1 MRKVT
6 TRLHKFSLSLMVVF
20 LGLAGPL
27 NALPT
32 LTQVAEIRKLKITEA
47 RQGFPVRLRGVVTYF
62 DTIGPDMFFQD
73 SSAGIWIHWTEGL
86 PKPQKGQLIEL
97 EGSTTQVDFAPD
109 IAQPHWR
116 VIGESALPKPYHPS
130 YEELASASQ
139 DSEWVEVDA
148 IVRAVSADPNHGYLR
163 LKLSV
168 DGGRTLALLPPGG
181 YDHVPTELVE
191 ARIRFQGV
199 AASVFNRKN
208 QILSPLLHIST
219 LSDIKILEP
228 APSEPFE
235 AAIQP
240 IESLQRFSY
249 KGAST
254 HRVHVRGTVTAVLG
268 DTGFFVQDPTGSI
281 YVGAGD
287 TSELK
292 PGQVVDI
299 AGFPGVLDNRPAL
312 EEPTIRIAGSVPPH
326 TPPLISHNDAL
337 SGTYDSALVS
347 MDGQVEG
354 VAQLPD
360 ETDLVLRDAQGMF
373 TAISKGKAQRAGL
386 GTLQHGTRIRLTG
399 ICLVDSDALGNPVSF
414 SIRFRSSQDI
424 AILQTPPWLSP
435 ERAASI
441 VSILAFAI
449 LGTLAW
455 VGILRRRVQS
465 QTEIIR
471 TTLESTADGILV
483 VDAHGQTV
491 LWNQKFA
498 EMWRIPEEVLR
509 ERSAQKRL
517 DEVMDQLKNPE
528 EFQAKMD
535 RLSENPGDQSD
546 DVIEFKDG
554 RVFERHSEPRRV
566 GGRMEG
572 RVWGFRDVTD
582 RMRAEHALRVRSEQ
596 QAAVAV
602 LGQSALT
609 ETKLDSVLETASVL
623 VMRTLGVDRCNI
635 LELSEDRTWFVTQA
649 AAGSDPGQLGLRTP
663 AQGSQ
668 EGYTLQ
674 AEAAVMV
681 EDIRAEE
688 RFRCSSFA
696 DVSGVLSSVSVAIAG
711 DRQPWGVLTAGSV
724 AQRKFS
730 SEDMNF
736 LQAMANVL
744 ASAAQRQRAEG
755 KLSLAKDAAEAAN
768 RAKSEF
774 LANMSHEVRTPMN
787 GILGMTELILDTD
800 LTPEQRENIHIVRT
814 SAEALLTVIN
824 DVLDFSKIEAG
835 RLELDET
842 AFNLRDFIDEV
853 MRSFA
858 LPAHQKNL
866 ELACDVRPGVPT
878 ICEGD
883 PTRLRQVLNNLIGNA
898 LKFTEKGEVVLEV
911 DAPLP
916 PSGGKVLLHFVVRDT
931 GIGIPQGKQ
940 KLIFDPFCQADSSTT
955 RKYGGTGLGLTV
967 SGRLVHMMGGEI
979 SVRSEPGKGS
989 DFYFTALVGL
999 ASAAAVPDN
1008 GEAVQ
1013 LAGKRALV
1021 VDDNATN
1028 RRILD
1033 DILHGWGLEVITVD
1047 SAQRALETLD
1057 EYRKLGCPFELMIT
1071 DGQMPDTDGFQLA
1084 EQVKQNPNFGSLV
1097 IIMLT
1102 SSGQRGDVQRC
1113 REIDI
1118 SAYLTKPVRQSELR
1132 EATHAAFGR
1141 RLAGLLGPAVVT
1153 KHVLR
1158 EARAAASRRILLAE
1172 DNHVNQIL
1180 AVRLLERRGHRV
1192 VVAQNGREAV
1202 ELLEKDQFDLV
1213 LMDVQMPEMDGFEAT
1228 AAIRQREEH
1237 SGRRTRILA
1246 MTARAMKGDEERCL
1260 SAGMDG
1266 YIAKPIHAEEL
1277 YRLLEQTTDSTAPIP
1292 GLV

>member
-1 MRKVT
+1 MPRVISRQCYS
-6 TRLHKFSLSLMVVF
+6 RLLVGVGLLFGPVSLR
-20 LGLAGPL
+20 
-27 NALPT
+27 ALPI
-32 LTQVAEIRKLKITEA
+32 LTQVSEIRKLTVGQA
-47 RQGFPVRLRGVVTYF
+47 RQGFPILLRGVVTYF

-73 SSAGIWIHWTEGL
+73 ASGGVWVHWTEGMPA
-86 PKPQKGQLIEL
+86 PKKGQWIEL
-97 EGSTTQVDFAPD
+97 EGVTAQADFAPD
-109 IAQPHWR
+109 IAQPRWR
-116 VIGESALPKPYHPS
+116 VLGESPMPKAYRPS
-130 YEELASASQ
+130 YEELSSAAV
-139 DSEWVEVDA
+139 DSAWVEVEG
-148 IVRAVSADPNHGYLR
+148 IVRAVSVEPNGGYLR

-168 DGGRTLALLPPGG
+168 DGGRALALIPPPH
-181 YDHVPTELVE
+181 DRVPSELVE

-208 QILSPLLHIST
+208 QILSPLLHIAT
-219 LSDIKILEP
+219 LGDITVLER
-228 APSEPFE
+228 APNEPFE
-235 AAIQP
+235 AAVQP
-240 IESLQRFSY
+240 IEGLQRFSY

-281 YVGAGD
+281 YVGGGD
-287 TSELK
+287 TAQLK
-292 PGQVVDI
+292 PGTVVDI
-299 AGFPGVLDNRPAL
+299 AGFPGVVDNRPAL
-312 EEPTIRIAGSVPPH
+312 EEPSIGIAGTVQAPAPH
-326 TPPLISHNDAL
+326 LITHADAL
-337 SGTYDSALVS
+337 SGTYDSSLVS
-347 MDGQVEG
+347 IEGQVEA

-360 ETDLVLRDAQGMF
+360 ETDLVLRDSQGMF
-373 TAISKGKAQRAGL
+373 TAISNGKADRVGL
-386 GTLQHGTRIRLTG
+386 GTLRHGTRIRLSG

-414 SIRFRSSQDI
+414 RLRFRSSRDI
-424 AILQTPPWLSP
+424 AILQTPPWMTP
-435 ERAASI
+435 ERAATI
-441 VSILAFAI
+441 VSVLACAI
-449 LGTLAW
+449 LGALAW

-483 VDAHGQTV
+483 VDAHNQTV

-509 ERSAQKRL
+509 SRSAHQRL
-517 DEVMDQLKNPE
+517 NAVMDQLKNPE
-528 EFQAKMD
+528 EFKAKTE
-535 RLSENPGDQSD
+535 LLAANPSDQSD
-546 DVIEFKDG
+546 DVIEFLDG
-554 RVFERHSEPRRV
+554 RVFERHSEPRHV
-566 GGRMEG
+566 GGRTEG

-582 RMRAEHALRVRSEQ
+582 RMRAEQALRVRSEQ

-602 LGQSALT
+602 LGQAALT
-609 ETKLDSVLETASVL
+609 ESKLDSVLETASVL
-623 VMRTLGVDRCNI
+623 VMRTLGVDRCGI
-635 LELSEDRTWFVTQA
+635 LELEEDGEWFVTR
-649 AAGSDPGQLGLRTP
+649 AGAGDGARPIGQRARVRESEEGRTLRAETPVIVEAHQTESGLRST
-663 AQGSQ
+663 
-668 EGYTLQ
+668 
-674 AEAAVMV
+674 V
-681 EDIRAEE
+681 
-688 RFRCSSFA
+688 
-696 DVSGVLSSVSVAIAG
+696 SVSVAG
-711 DRQPWGVLTAGSV
+711 DRQAWGVLSAGCSS
-724 AQRKFS
+724 QRNFT
-730 SEDMNF
+730 SEDVNF

-744 ASAAQRQRAEG
+744 ASAAHRQRAEG

-800 LTPEQRENIHIVRT
+800 LSPEQRENIHIVRT

-858 LPAHQKNL
+858 LQAHQKGL
-866 ELACDVRPGVPT
+866 ELACDVKLNVPT
-878 ICEGD
+878 VCEGD
-883 PTRLRQVLNNLIGNA
+883 PTRLRQILNNLIGNA
-898 LKFTEKGEVVLEV
+898 LKFTERGEVVLEV
-911 DAPLP
+911 DAPEP
-916 PSGGKVLLHFVVRDT
+916 PAEGRVELHFVVRDT
-931 GIGIPQGKQ
+931 GIGIAPEKQ
-940 KLIFDPFCQADSSTT
+940 ELIFDPFCQADSSTT

-989 DFYFTALVGL
+989 DFHFTAKVGL
-999 ASAAAVPDN
+999 ASATAVPDN
-1008 GEAVQ
+1008 TDAVQ
-1013 LAGKRALV
+1013 LTGKRALV

-1033 DILHGWGLEVITVD
+1033 DILKGWGLEVVTVD
-1047 SAQRALETLD
+1047 GAREALAALD
-1057 EYRKLGCPFELMIT
+1057 EYRRLGCPFELMIT
-1071 DGQMPDTDGFQLA
+1071 DGQMPETDGFQLA
-1084 EQVKQNPNFGSLV
+1084 EKVKENPNFASLL

-1113 REIDI
+1113 RETDI

-1132 EATHAAFGR
+1132 EAIYAAFGR
-1141 RLAGLLGPAVVT
+1141 RMAGLLGPAVVT

-1202 ELLEKDQFDLV
+1202 QFLEKDHFDLV

-1228 AAIRQREEH
+1228 AEIRRKEEKT
-1237 SGRRTRILA
+1237 GRRTRILA

-1260 SAGMDG
+1260 ASGMDG

-1277 YRLLEQTTDSTAPIP
+1277 YRLLEQTITDAAPVN
-1292 GLV
+1292 G